1 MVIECLFVFMF
12 MFVFMLMYMF
22 VFMLMK
28 QRENGAAGH
37 GGSITDKIF
46 PEIENMTKTI
56 LHKKILKREH

>member
-12 MFVFMLMYMF
+12 MF

>member
-1 MVIECLFVFMF
+1 MFVFVFMF
-12 MFVFMLMYMF
+12 VFVL
-22 VFMLMK
+22 MLMK

-46 PEIENMTKTI
+46 PEIENVTKTI